1 MSYSRLFDEA
11 RNIII
16 IDILVV
22 HGRCIVEDLPKIS
35 GLKKMSVNQ
44 VFIAF
49 VFLFLHREHG
59 IAGAGV
65 PRVERN

>member
-1 MSYSRLFDEA
+1 MPTRCFCRLFDDD

-22 HGRCIVEDLPKIS
+22 RGCCVGEDLPKIS

-44 VFIAF
+44 VMCTP
-49 VFLFLHREHG
+49 VFLFF
-59 IAGAGV
+59 V
-65 PRVERN
+65 V

>member
-1 MSYSRLFDEA
+1 MPSAILTRCFCRLFDDD

-22 HGRCIVEDLPKIS
+22 RGCCVGEDLPKIS

-44 VFIAF
+44 VT
-49 VFLFLHREHG
+49 
-59 IAGAGV
+59 
-65 PRVERN
+65 

>member
-1 MSYSRLFDEA
+1 VSYSRLFDEA

-22 HGRCIVEDLPKIS
+22 HGRCIGEDLPKIS

-44 VFIAF
+44 VIIAF
-49 VFLFLHREHG
+49 VFLPVF
-59 IAGAGV
+59 A
-65 PRVERN
+65 P

>member
-1 MSYSRLFDEA
+1 MPSVLTRCFRRLFDDD

-22 HGRCIVEDLPKIS
+22 RGCCVGEDLPKIS

-44 VFIAF
+44 VRYPIVVQNTIASAPPTLF
-49 VFLFLHREHG
+49 VL
-59 IAGAGV
+59 
-65 PRVERN
+65 